1 MKPKFLHA
9 VSTMTMA
16 ALVIGQT
23 SGMVSPAAAYAQDQS
38 IATVSVPVVQQAGG
52 EADIAAAQS
61 VAEAPPPP
69 PVDETPAERKA
80 RLKAEA
86 KAQKQAEKEEKK
98 RLAAEEKARKRA
110 EKQKKGGNGTA
121 KAVLACAAGAGAG
134 LVLGRIFGAKKTDL
148 LGAAVAGCG
157 AGLAFRALTKKD
169 NEELNSYVQ
178 DDFLVNEG
186 DCNSTWVAPE
196 SQTNVALSCGET
208 TYQTAQHSFYLEDD
222 VAFDETNFQAA
233 EVAKY
238 STTSLRL
245 RSSPT
250 TSEGDNI
257 IGGFA
262 AGDKLLTYGT
272 TSDGKWTYVVDSLPD
287 GQYELLGY
295 AASAYLSDTP
305 PAPAARA
312 KKYAKLQ
319 PVAKK
324 PDRAA
329 VKRASAT
336 SDAGVRPARQ
346 VTASANTRCKSVNVT
361 VGQETQ
367 NQSSCGG
374 ARLALMMP
382 VKGEERNV

>member
-1 MKPKFLHA
+1 MKPDFSHA
-9 VSTMTMA
+9 VSSLTMA
-16 ALVIGQT
+16 ALIISQGIPSAAFAQEQPIA
-23 SGMVSPAAAYAQDQS
+23 SVSN
-38 IATVSVPVVQQAGG
+38 PVVQQIG
-52 EADIAAAQS
+52 ADAEAAAPLA
-61 VAEAPPPP
+61 VEEAVPAPIE
-69 PVDETPAERKA
+69 ETEAERKA
-80 RLKAEA
+80 RVKAEE
-86 KAQKQAEKEEKK
+86 KALKQAAKEEKK

-110 EKQKKGGNGTA
+110 EKQKNGGNGTA

-134 LVLGRIFGAKKTDL
+134 VLLGRVFGAKKTDL
-148 LGAAVAGCG
+148 LGAAIAGCG

-178 DDFLVNEG
+178 NDILVNEG

-196 SQTNVALSCGET
+196 SQTAVALSCGET

-262 AGDKLLTYGT
+262 EGDKLLTYGT
-272 TSDGKWTYVVDSLPD
+272 TIDGKWTYVVDSLPD

-305 PAPAARA
+305 PVPAART
-312 KKYAKLQ
+312 KKYAKLK
-319 PVAKK
+319 PVAKQ
-324 PDRAA
+324 PNRAA
-329 VKRASAT
+329 VQRASAA
-336 SDAGVRPARQ
+336 SDTGALPARK

-374 ARLALMMP
+374 ARLALITP
-382 VKGEERNV
+382 IKREERNV